1 MAVDEA
7 PARTRTRRLPGAT
20 VLQIVPALVDEP
32 EARAALN
39 VASALLR
46 AGARALVA
54 GGAGLFVGQLQALGG
69 EWVQYPSLT
78 RNPIKLRGNAR
89 VLRELIARERID
101 VVHAYSGP
109 AAWSARI
116 AIPDTGTWLVTTYA
130 GAPAERMELASLYRR
145 ALTSGHRIVAE
156 SEHAADLVIKRHK
169 LAPERIVPIPPS
181 IDTARFDPAA
191 VSAERMAF
199 LRHGWGIRPGWRVIL
214 VPGALSP
221 ANGQMTLIDA
231 VRILVNG
238 GMRGVAFILADNGPG
253 DGEYAPAIA
262 QRIEA
267 QGIGGLVRRVGHCA
281 DMPAAYAIADI
292 VVVPSTEPATFS
304 RTAAEAHA
312 MAKSII
318 ASEIGALPEIV
329 LSPPRVDDEDRT
341 GWLVNASDPIA
352 LARALAAALAL
363 DDSIL
368 DAMGSR
374 ARRLAEARFSPS
386 RVAAATLAVYASLLE
401 NDG

>member
-32 EARAALN
+32 AARAAVD

-46 AGARALVA
+46 SGARALVA
-54 GGAGLFVGQLQALGG
+54 GGPGMLIGQLQALGG
-69 EWVQYPSLT
+69 EWVQCASLT

-89 VLRELIARERID
+89 VLGELIARERID

-116 AIPDTGTWLVTTYA
+116 AIHGTGALLVTTYA
-130 GAPAERMELASLYRR
+130 GAPAERMKLAWLYRR
-145 ALTSGHRIVAE
+145 ALTSGHRIMAE

-169 LAPERIVPIPPS
+169 LAPERIVAIPPS
-181 IDTARFDPAA
+181 IDTARFDPTA
-191 VSAERMAF
+191 VSAERTAV

-214 VPGALSP
+214 VPGRLSL
-221 ANGQMTLIDA
+221 ARGQMTLVDA

-238 GMRGVAFILADNGPG
+238 GMRGVAFILADDGPG
-253 DGEYAPAIA
+253 DSEDAQAIA

-281 DMPAAYAIADI
+281 DMPAAYEVADL

-304 RTAAEAHA
+304 QTAAEAHA
-312 MAKSII
+312 MAKPVI
-318 ASEIGALPEIV
+318 ASAIGALPEIV

-341 GWLVNASDPIA
+341 GWLVNPSDPIA

-363 DDSIL
+363 DDSVL
-368 DAMGSR
+368 QATGSR
-374 ARRLAEARFSPS
+374 ARWLAETRFSPS
-386 RVAAATLAVYASLLE
+386 RVAAAALAVYASLLE
-401 NDG
+401 NGG